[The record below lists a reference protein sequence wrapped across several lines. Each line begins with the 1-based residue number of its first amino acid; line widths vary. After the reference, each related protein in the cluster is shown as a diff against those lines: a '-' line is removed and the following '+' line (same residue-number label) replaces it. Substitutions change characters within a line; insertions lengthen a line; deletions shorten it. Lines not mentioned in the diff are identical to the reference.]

1 MKMSIDPCQAC
12 GSTAI
17 AFSAGIREF
26 GLRKCGECGL
36 VRTNPMPND
45 ADLLQFYQQ
54 FAFEKPSYEDVD
66 NDVPAIKASL
76 RHFVGVPQAGRNRF
90 LDYGGGFGIYC
101 KAARQL
107 GWEPSLF
114 DYDRGCLEYA
124 QSVMGVPCA
133 VGDLADLREKQFDV
147 IFGYHVIEHW
157 NRVDENIEALLRL
170 LAPEGRIILA
180 TPNAESV
187 EKWVR
192 PYHLRKYMLGLSARG
207 EALPRAAWL
216 TLQVR
221 SFLCW
226 DPPRHLFAFS
236 AQSLQAIGRRHGLK
250 AKIETGYNTSVVYE
264 PRQYVV
270 PNPFSRRFKVPRVSS
285 PLTSFL
291 RKVVAV
297 FSWLGCKVLQR
308 CFPRRG
314 EQLYVVYSR

>member
-1 MKMSIDPCQAC
+1 MPDDA
-12 GSTAI
+12 
-17 AFSAGIREF
+17 
-26 GLRKCGECGL
+26 GL
-36 VRTNPMPND
+36 V
-45 ADLLQFYQQ
+45 QFYQQ
-54 FAFEKPSYEDVD
+54 FSFEKPHREDVEH
-66 NDVPAIKASL
+66 DVHAIEASL
-76 RHFVGVPQAGRNRF
+76 RHFIGMPQPGRNRF

-101 KAARQL
+101 KAARGL

-114 DYDRGCLEYA
+114 DYDQGCLDYA
-124 QSVMGVPCA
+124 RSVMGVEHA
-133 VGDLADLREKQFDV
+133 TGDLAEFKGEQFDV

-157 NRVDENIEALLRL
+157 NRIDENIEALLEL
-170 LAPEGRIILA
+170 LAPGGRIVFA
-180 TPNAESV
+180 TPHAESV
-187 EKWVR
+187 EKWLR
-192 PYHLRKYMLGLSARG
+192 PYHFRKYMLGLSARG
-207 EALPRAAWL
+207 EALPRAARL

-236 AQSLQAIGRRHGLK
+236 AQSFQAIGRRHGLK
-250 AKIETGYNTSVVYE
+250 TSIETGYNTSVVHE

-291 RKVVAV
+291 RKFIAI

-308 CFPRRG
+308 CLPRHG